1 VGKKEKK
8 IMGNGETERENNR
21 ARKRNSE
28 RETIERETVRQSESE
43 RPSGREIDREKE
55 I

>member
-1 VGKKEKK
+1 VR
-8 IMGNGETERENNR
+8 EREKR
-21 ARKRNSE
+21 CERERNSV
-28 RETIERETVRQSESE
+28 RETIERETVRESESK